1 MVKRLRHRPFTAV
14 TRVRFPLESLWRH
27 SQVVRHG
34 SATPLSSVQIRLSP
48 LIYSLKLLEI
58 KEFFIYKNKYER
70 GSCMSKGIGGKNN
83 WALFLLL
90 LAGIVLGGFIGEL
103 TSGVAGLSW
112 LNYGQSFG
120 FSNPI
125 VLNLGILVITF
136 GLTIKITIASIVGV
150 VLAIIIY
157 RLL

>member
-1 MVKRLRHRPFTAV
+1 
-14 TRVRFPLESLWRH
+14 
-27 SQVVRHG
+27 
-34 SATPLSSVQIRLSP
+34 
-48 LIYSLKLLEI
+48 
-58 KEFFIYKNKYER
+58 
-70 GSCMSKGIGGKNN
+70 MSKGIGGKNN

-103 TSGVAGLSW
+103 TSRVAGLSW